1 MLRYVAPFAIAAL
14 WVHAMA
20 ALIVTEVAPAAREAR
35 LAEGGLRYEETLRM
49 PEGERRVFMSV
60 WRQPPGSAPL
70 RVGSLS
76 HSVRVRDVTVE
87 TQTRLTLDTDAVLPV
102 QGLPVGK
109 TLRAQF
115 SSKAVQGRLVS
126 FSASLR
132 GQGGGPPWGRM
143 AGQVAGDKLSLR
155 AYIFGQEISRIV
167 PFDPNYVLDPGA
179 GALLDLPAPRLGKRW
194 RVRSVDPFTARLKE
208 VWAEVVRR
216 ETLTWQ
222 GAEQEVYVVTVGSA
236 PAPSTAWVDDLGRV
250 LKQKTGNLFFL
261 LETSPAEAGDDRD

>member
-1 MLRYVAPFAIAAL
+1 MLRYIAPFAVAAL

-20 ALIVTEVAPAAREAR
+20 TLIVTEVAPAAREAR
-35 LAEGGLRYEETLRM
+35 LAEGGLRYEDAQRM

-60 WRQPPGSAPL
+60 WRQPPGAAPA

-76 HSVRVRDVTVE
+76 HSVRARDAAVE

-102 QGLPVGK
+102 QGLPVCK
-109 TLRAQF
+109 TLRVLFA
-115 SSKAVQGRLVS
+115 SKAVQGRLVS
-126 FSASLR
+126 FGASLR
-132 GQGGGPPWGRM
+132 GQGGGTPWGQI

-155 AYIFGQEISRIV
+155 ATLFGQEISRIV

-179 GALLDLPAPRLGKRW
+179 GALLDLPEPRLGKRW

-216 ETLTWQ
+216 ETLAWQ

-236 PAPSTAWVDDLGRV
+236 PVPSTAWVDDLGRV
-250 LKQKTGNLFFL
+250 LKQQTGVLFFL
-261 LETSPAEAGDDRD
+261 LETSPTEAADD